1 MVIFT
6 WALLFRLVCRV
17 IINLKGGKICIF
29 NHIYILQIVKVWSCL
44 QNILTAQKRKCQ
56 TQKSLRLI
64 QHVLLI
70 RILCYVRS
78 LQYTYIR
85 EKVWHSKIVGIFTSM
100 TLISLFFWLREKFD
114 SGGFC
119 LKFDGWHCRWEMH
132 VCYQHSHFVCLY
144 VYVQMKDVN
153 MKDTYVKEL
162 HRHDHV

>member
-1 MVIFT
+1 MSSLV
-6 WALLFRLVCRV
+6 LFGLPSNHKSIGWEDLYIQSYLYSANC
-17 IINLKGGKICIF
+17 KGMKLFAKYCDSS
-29 NHIYILQIVKVWSCL
+29 KKKMSA
-44 QNILTAQKRKCQ
+44 T
-56 TQKSLRLI
+56 KSLRLI

-70 RILCYVRS
+70 RILCWIRS
-78 LQYTYIR
+78 SSIHTR

>member
-6 WALLFRLVCRV
+6 WALLFYLVYRV
-17 IINLKGGKICIF
+17 IINLKGGKIYIF

-44 QNILTAQKRKCQ
+44 QNIVTAQKRKCQ

-70 RILCYVRS
+70 RILCWIRS
-78 LQYTYIR
+78 SSIHTR

-132 VCYQHSHFVCLY
+132 VCYQHSHFVC
-144 VYVQMKDVN
+144 
-153 MKDTYVKEL
+153 
-162 HRHDHV
+162 